1 MKSRKNEVDT
11 VEKTKV
17 GEEDLKRIK
26 EYIESV
32 RFGTVTVIVQDGK
45 CEAGNCTCKTVCL
58 RNCKKNQEGIRECVN
73 YLGFVQKSLWPST
86 NI

>member
-45 CEAGNCTCKTVCL
+45 CEAGNCTCKTVC
-58 RNCKKNQEGIRECVN
+58 
-73 YLGFVQKSLWPST
+73 
-86 NI
+86 

>member
-32 RFGTVTVIVQDGK
+32 RFGTVTVIVQDGNIVQL
-45 CEAGNCTCKTVCL
+45 E
-58 RNCKKNQEGIRECVN
+58 RNEKVRLK
-73 YLGFVQKSLWPST
+73 
-86 NI
+86 

>member
-1 MKSRKNEVDT
+1 MKSRKNEVDS

-32 RFGTVTVIVQDGK
+32 RFGTVTVIVQDGNIVQL
-45 CEAGNCTCKTVCL
+45 E
-58 RNCKKNQEGIRECVN
+58 RNEKVRLK
-73 YLGFVQKSLWPST
+73 
-86 NI
+86 